1 MINLDVEKW
10 NTFKI
15 EEIFTIY
22 TGGDLILRD
31 VTIGEIPVISHT
43 EKNNGIGEYVDYI
56 SGRKLFDS
64 NKTISLADRGL
75 FKATVQ
81 LEDFYIG
88 TRVKALELK
97 TNHSNKNILKF
108 IATMI
113 NVENFRFNYGRNS
126 TDRLPKLKIKLPT
139 KLNENNELEPDWN
152 YMEYFIK
159 NLEIKSIEKVS
170 KFKNTFP
177 KYNLSKL
184 NINKWKEFKIT
195 EIFDKIE
202 STKGNKTYELEDGND
217 LIYIAAKKTNNG
229 AQQYTS
235 YNENIISKGNCIVF
249 VNIGDGAAGYSTY
262 QSDDFI
268 GMKGKTTCGYSSK
281 LNKYN
286 ALFLVTILDKHRYKY
301 CYGRSWTSSRLNNTK
316 IQLPAKLNN
325 KNKYEPDWEY
335 MENYIKS
342 LPYGDLI

>member
-1 MINLDVEKW
+1 MIMKTNIKNWQE
-10 NTFKI
+10 FKI
-15 EEIFTIY
+15 TDIFEIENGKCSNATSLLEN
-22 TGGDLILRD
+22 GN
-31 VTIGEIPVISHT
+31 EIM
-43 EKNNGIGEYVDYI
+43 
-56 SGRKLFDS
+56 
-64 NKTISLADRGL
+64 
-75 FKATVQ
+75 
-81 LEDFYIG
+81 YIG
-88 TRVKALELK
+88 AKKKDNGSRYYVSKNEKYITKGNCIVFICDGDGSVGFHTYQEDDFIGSTTLK
-97 TNHSNKNILKF
+97 I
-108 IATMI
+108 
-113 NVENFRFNYGRNS
+113 GRNN
-126 TDRLPKLKIKLPT
+126 
-139 KLNENNELEPDWN
+139 KLNEYNALFIITMLDCLRYKFSYGRKYKLENENVSLPCKTENNVFIPDWE
-152 YMEYFIK
+152 YMENYVK
-159 NLEIKSIEKVS
+159 SLEIEIIKKMS
-170 KFKNTFP
+170 KFK
-177 KYNLSKL
+177 KYVSNYNFTKI
-184 NINKWKEFKIT
+184 NIESWKEFKIT
-195 EIFDKIE
+195 DIFEKIE

-301 CYGRSWTSSRLNNTK
+301 CYGRSWTSFRLNNTK